1 MSETVIKRNFKGWKK
16 QLGKKQHGKKQHG
29 KKQHGKKQH
38 GRIGVQAESVNGC
51 AETALEH
58 KTA

>member
-29 KKQHGKKQH
+29 
-38 GRIGVQAESVNGC
+38 RIEVQAESVNGC